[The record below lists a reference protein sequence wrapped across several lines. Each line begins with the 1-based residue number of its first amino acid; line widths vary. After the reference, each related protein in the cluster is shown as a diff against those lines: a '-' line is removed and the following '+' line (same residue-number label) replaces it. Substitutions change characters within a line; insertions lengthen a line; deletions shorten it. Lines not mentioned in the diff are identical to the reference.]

1 MLQIEEPPQFSYSL
15 HCFPE
20 HIIRINPTSFMHLTL
35 QTYKEFFPNVAVG
48 YQDPRV
54 HVHIADGKKLSHL
67 LLIHNHINHSL

>member
-1 MLQIEEPPQFSYSL
+1 
-15 HCFPE
+15 
-20 HIIRINPTSFMHLTL
+20 MHLTL